1 MARQHPVGE
10 LEEDT
15 ASTLTVETVW
25 LFDRRDPRWRQ
36 GVSR

>member
-1 MARQHPVGE
+1 MARQHAIGE

-25 LFDRRDPRWRQ
+25 LFDRDDDRWRQ
-36 GVSR
+36 GVPR